1 DFVPLNGKLNVHQP
15 DDFEGARQ
23 LEGVLAHGVQQVAGN
38 VNGWQHTGG
47 IAGVDAGFFDVLHNA
62 GDDHVLAVGER
73 VDIDLGGFFQKM
85 IDENGALLGVLDG
98 FFHVARNR
106 FIVVGDDHGASA
118 EHVRGADQHGI
129 SDTISGL
136 QSLFD
141 ASGD

>member
-1 DFVPLNGKLNVHQP
+1 M
-15 DDFEGARQ
+15 
-23 LEGVLAHGVQQVAGN
+23 
-38 VNGWQHTGG
+38 
-47 IAGVDAGFFDVLHNA
+47 DAGFFDVLHNA

-141 ASGD
+141 ASGDAARRLRDLEFIEEFAKTFAVFGQVDRFRRSTDDGHTGSF